1 MIDGYVTVKYIANKW
16 ELKPRTVQIM
26 CAEGRIPGA
35 VKFGR
40 DWDITQNT
48 KKPTD
53 GRVISGNYIDYR
65 KSKEKR
71 GDSSAWHR

>member
-1 MIDGYVTVKYIANKW
+1 MIDGYVTVKHIANKW

-40 DWDITQNT
+40 DWAIPQDAKN
-48 KKPTD
+48 
-53 GRVISGNYIDYR
+53 RLM
-65 KSKEKR
+65 EE
-71 GDSSAWHR
+71 